1 MIHSVREDA
10 YITVE
15 YGYENKLK
23 QLEEERKIK
32 LLTRQKVVK
41 YAQEAASNYNYT
53 VPYSFILVYQIIK
66 HD

>member
-41 YAQEAASNYNYT
+41 YAQETASNYT

>member
-15 YGYENKLK
+15 YGYESKLR
-23 QLEEERKIK
+23 QLEEEGKIQ
-32 LLTRQKVVK
+32 LLTRQKAVRYTQK
-41 YAQEAASNYNYT
+41 TASNYT

>member
-41 YAQEAASNYNYT
+41 YAQEAASNYT
-53 VPYSFILVYQIIK
+53 VPYSFILVNQIIK